1 MDDRVFTLT
10 WACSR
15 EQNPA
20 LDMVEFWNDIAERV
34 GGGLL
39 FPERLGADPSV
50 LGSASLTSIL
60 DEILAQAQARA

>member
-1 MDDRVFTLT
+1 MDDRVLLLT
-10 WACSR
+10 CAYSR

-34 GGGLL
+34 GGSLL
-39 FPERLGADPSV
+39 LPERLGADPSV